1 MPTFKVQ
8 EEVYLDK
15 LNKCYI
21 KILTTNKKPENSPLK
36 DYLIELPRQRLSS
49 FDYDC
54 NCTTK
59 PHCLLA
65 FINPVSKTFITQDEI
80 EVLVDMMVNSD
91 YKIDYQLT
99 KLIKKNNEK
108 LVFYFS

>member
-36 DYLIELPRQRLSS
+36 AASASAY
-49 FDYDC
+49 
-54 NCTTK
+54 T
-59 PHCLLA
+59 
-65 FINPVSKTFITQDEI
+65 
-80 EVLVDMMVNSD
+80 
-91 YKIDYQLT
+91 
-99 KLIKKNNEK
+99 
-108 LVFYFS
+108 